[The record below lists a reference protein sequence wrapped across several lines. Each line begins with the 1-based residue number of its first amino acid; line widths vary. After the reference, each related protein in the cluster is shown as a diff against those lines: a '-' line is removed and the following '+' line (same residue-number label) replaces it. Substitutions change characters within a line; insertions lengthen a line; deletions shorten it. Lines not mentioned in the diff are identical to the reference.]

1 MTRYKTQGVVFR
13 SIPIL
18 PSTQT
23 LILDM
28 AANYSHNGHLFTIQ
42 GSSLVLRVQSDEGRY
57 EVASFLK
64 FIESAENFKV
74 AASVTNLTLEG
85 RNRQLKGGDPVSSLA
100 LLVTSLR
107 TPYIHTS
114 DV

>member
-1 MTRYKTQGVVFR
+1 M
-13 SIPIL
+13 S
-18 PSTQT
+18 
-23 LILDM
+23 
-28 AANYSHNGHLFTIQ
+28 ANYRYNGHLFTIQ
-42 GSSLVLRVQSDEGRY
+42 DGSLVLRVQSGEGRY
-57 EVASFLK
+57 EVASFLN

-85 RNRQLKGGDPVSSLA
+85 RSRPLKGGDPVSSLA
-100 LLVTSLR
+100 LLATSLR